1 MAISISDWTERYDSS
16 HEPPRD
22 VGHQWYESIVNENA
36 DGALAMRFR
45 SLEIKNL
52 RAVENF
58 AVDNLGDFVVVAGQN
73 GCGKS
78 CVFDAIRLLKSLYGG
93 YQANEHLQW
102 FGEFAINVQDQ
113 NALARMFAYLIENA
127 GKLALP
133 IAWQVV
139 TGQPFDYYSFNQISV
154 ATQFAHLKP
163 RVDSELENLVK
174 TLTDALVQPAHK
186 LSVSVNSRGD
196 LQLERCVPA
205 QVAFQAYEPD
215 HLGVIE
221 YHSAS
226 RAYTRQDVGGI
237 NLDPR
242 QFQEQRRQHGLY
254 NWQVKYQNIKTELA
268 SAYVRGLISSEAG
281 GEPTARNNLEETLI
295 DLFSTFF
302 PEKKYLGARALPNGN
317 LEFPVQLP
325 SGRMHDIDDLSSGE
339 KEILYGYLRLRNS
352 IPKGSIILLDEP
364 ELHLN
369 PSLLQG
375 FADFYYRHLGVAQGN
390 QIWMVTHSDALL
402 RQAVGNGNYHVFHM
416 TPASADDSE
425 ANQASSIFLDDD
437 LERATVDLVGDLAT
451 YQPHSKVVI
460 FEGDGAAGFDVNMV
474 RRLFPEFARRI
485 NLVSGGNKSGVKNL
499 YSILESST
507 DQLGVLDRFYA
518 VTDRDHDEHAKP
530 QALKSR
536 QYSWDRYH
544 IENYLLDPGALRAA
558 VQSVGQGA
566 NFGTDA
572 EVLTALKT
580 CASELTDGLVLELL
594 QKEINHAIVS
604 MINVGGNPQTSNYVE
619 AIHPSIVAS
628 IGRVANASPLFTTDK
643 LEEMGEKYVARF
655 QKSLDSETWLYD
667 FPGRKVLMRFVS
679 SFVPGITYEPFVNLV
694 LDKLAEGKHQPA
706 GMKSVLDQIL
716 SA

>member
-1 MAISISDWTERYDSS
+1 
-16 HEPPRD
+16 
-22 VGHQWYESIVNENA
+22 
-36 DGALAMRFR
+36 MRFKR
-45 SLEIKNL
+45 LEIRNL

-58 AVDNLGDFVVVAGQN
+58 TVDALGDFVVVAGQN

-113 NALARMFAYLIENA
+113 NALARMFRNPESRMLVSAELEFNPQEISYLRTNA
-127 GKLALP
+127 QKLALP
-133 IAWQVV
+133 IAWQIV
-139 TGQPFDYYSFNQISV
+139 TGQPFDYFSFNQISV

-163 RVDSELENLVK
+163 RVDEELGTLV
-174 TLTDALVQPAHK
+174 TALGEALTRPTHN
-186 LSVSVNSRGD
+186 LSVSVDSRGN
-196 LQLERCVPA
+196 LQLERCIPA

-215 HLGVIE
+215 HLGIIE

-237 NLDPR
+237 NLDSR

-268 SAYVRGLISSEAG
+268 SAYVRGLITSAAG
-281 GEPTARNNLEETLI
+281 GEPTASGNLEETLI

-302 PEKKYLGARALPNGN
+302 PEKRYLGARALPNGN

-325 SGRMHDIDDLSSGE
+325 SGRTHDIDDLSSGE

-375 FADFYYRHLGVAQGN
+375 FADFYYRHLGIAQGN

-402 RQAVGNGNYHVFHM
+402 RQAVGNANYHVFHM
-416 TPASADDSE
+416 TPASADDSGV
-425 ANQASSIFLDDD
+425 NQASSIFLDDE

-460 FEGDGAAGFDVNMV
+460 FEGEGTTGFDVSMV

-485 NLVSGGNKSGVKNL
+485 NLVSAGNKSGVKNL
-499 YSILESST
+499 YSILEGST
-507 DQLGVLDRFYA
+507 HQMGALERFYA
-518 VTDRDHDEHAKP
+518 VTDRDHESAKP
-530 QALKSR
+530 PALASR

-544 IENYLLDPGALRAA
+544 IENYLLEPDALRAV
-558 VQSVGQGA
+558 VQSAGQGTA
-566 NFGTDA
+566 FSSDE
-572 EVLTALKT
+572 EVLAALKN
-580 CASELTDGLVLELL
+580 CAAQLTDGLVLELL
-594 QKEINHAIVS
+594 QKEINDTIVS
-604 MINVGGNPQTSNYVE
+604 MINVRGDPETDNYVG
-619 AIHPSIVAS
+619 AIFPSIEAS
-628 IGRVANASPLFTTDK
+628 IARVTDSSRHFTTEK
-643 LEEMGEKYVARF
+643 LSKMGEKYEVRF
-655 QKSLDSETWLYD
+655 RESLENDTWLND
-667 FPGRKVLMRFVS
+667 FPGRKILKRFVAS
-679 SFVPGITYEPFVNLV
+679 HLSGISYEPFVNLV
-694 LDKLAEGKHQPA
+694 LDKLAEENRQPV
-706 GMKSVLDQIL
+706 GMKNILDKIMK
-716 SA
+716 A